1 MAAKKKSES
10 LKPKPD
16 EKKSGDAKANPGKS
30 GSKKTE
36 RMPVWLTPPQ
46 VAWLKSKENASET
59 MRALVTEAMN
69 LELLR
74 ESVKQGARPA
84 PKAAARPR
92 SPQSRTGG
100 SSRGRG
106 R

>member
-10 LKPKPD
+10 PKPAT
-16 EKKSGDAKANPGKS
+16 GA
-30 GSKKTE
+30 KKTE
-36 RMPVWLTPPQ
+36 RVPVWLTPPQ
-46 VAWLKSKENASET
+46 VAWLKSKKNVSET

-69 LELLR
+69 LELLK
-74 ESVKQGARPA
+74 ESVKRGARPA
-84 PKAAARPR
+84 PPATARPR
-92 SPQSRTGG
+92 SPQSRKGG